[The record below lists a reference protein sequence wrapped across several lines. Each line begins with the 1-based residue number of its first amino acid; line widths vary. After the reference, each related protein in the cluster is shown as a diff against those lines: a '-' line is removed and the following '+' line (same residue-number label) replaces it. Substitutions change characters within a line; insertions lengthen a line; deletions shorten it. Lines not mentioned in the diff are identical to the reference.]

1 MDWVPSVNPHAPLSF
16 KRPNSVMSNPL
27 APLVK
32 VAIGNILMIDL
43 SLDLLLTK
51 SNVETLSISG
61 KVLGMVATPVTPP
74 ETAA

>member
-1 MDWVPSVNPHAPLSF
+1 
-16 KRPNSVMSNPL
+16 MSNPL

-51 SNVETLSISG
+51 SNVETLSIRG